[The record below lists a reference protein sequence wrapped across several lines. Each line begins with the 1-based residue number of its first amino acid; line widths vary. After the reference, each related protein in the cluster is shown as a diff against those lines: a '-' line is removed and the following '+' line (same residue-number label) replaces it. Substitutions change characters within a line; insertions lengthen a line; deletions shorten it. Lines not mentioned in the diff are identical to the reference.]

1 MSFVNF
7 GHYGL
12 AYFYPNLVC
21 VTKFHMP
28 MTRYYVQ
35 GNCHVYKL
43 FNETF
48 AMIRIKPL
56 NHLKDNM
63 N

>member
-12 AYFYPNLVC
+12 AYFYPLLVRA
-21 VTKFHMP
+21 TKFHML

-35 GNCHVYKL
+35 GKCHVYIM
-43 FNETF
+43 FSETF
-48 AMIRIKPL
+48 AMIRIKL
-56 NHLKDNM
+56 SNHLKDNM
-63 N
+63 S